1 MFERILKK
9 MKKIAILL
17 CFLVSASWVCGQ
29 QNSAAQDKVRVIVI
43 GAHPDDCELG
53 AGGLAAHYVSAGHA
67 VKFVSLTNGDKGH
80 QDSGGGP
87 LAVRRHKEAME
98 AGRRLGVSY
107 EILDVHDGELFPT
120 LENRLQVIRMIR
132 EWDADIVLSHR
143 PNDYHPDHRNAA
155 ILVQDAAYMVIVPN
169 MLSSVPPLKKNPVFL
184 YMRDRFQRPNPH
196 RPDIAIDIAPVFQK
210 KLDALDA
217 HVSQFYEWLP
227 WTAGRLA
234 EVPTSGTSRKKWLE
248 DWVTPRYAVTE
259 EIRISLGKWYG
270 AQKAS
275 AVKMA
280 ETFEITEYGRQ
291 PNEAEVR
298 RLFPMILK

>member
-1 MFERILKK
+1 MKILTVV
-9 MKKIAILL
+9 LL
-17 CFLVSASWVCGQ
+17 FFCAVYTAFGQSAD
-29 QNSAAQDKVRVIVI
+29 APIRVIVI

-53 AGGLAAHYVSAGHA
+53 AGGLAAHYVSLGHA

-80 QDSGGGP
+80 QDMGGGP
-87 LAVRRHKEAME
+87 LATRRHAEAIE
-98 AGRRLGVSY
+98 SGRRLGVSY

-132 EWDADIVLSHR
+132 EWNADVVISHR

-169 MLSSVPPLKKNPVFL
+169 MLSSVPPLKKNPVFV

-196 RPDIAIDIAPVFQK
+196 RPDVAVDISGVFQK
-210 KLDALDA
+210 KLDAADA

-234 EVPTSGTSRKKWLE
+234 EVPADAAARKIWLR
-248 DWVTPRYAVTE
+248 DWLTPRYNVTD
-259 EIRISLGKWYG
+259 EIRGVLTKWYG
-270 AQKAS
+270 VQKAS

-291 PNEAEVR
+291 PDEAETK
-298 RLFPMILK
+298 RLFPMLGK

>member
-1 MFERILKK
+1 MKRLAFILVV
-9 MKKIAILL
+9 ILFPL
-17 CFLVSASWVCGQ
+17 ISV
-29 QNSAAQDKVRVIVI
+29 AQDGKVRVIVI

-53 AGGLAAHYVSAGHA
+53 AGGLAAHYSAAGHA

-80 QDSGGGP
+80 QDLGGGP
-87 LAVRRHKEAME
+87 LAIRRHAEAME
-98 AGRRLGVSY
+98 AARRLGISY
-107 EILDVHDGELFPT
+107 EILDIHDGELFPT
-120 LENRLQVIRMIR
+120 LENRLQVIRLIR
-132 EWDADIVLSHR
+132 EWNADIVISHR

-196 RPDIAIDIAPVFQK
+196 RPDIAIDIEPVFQK

-227 WTAGRLA
+227 WTAGRLGD
-234 EVPTSGTSRKKWLE
+234 VPSGASARRKWLE
-248 DWVTPRYAVTE
+248 DWVRPRYSVTD
-259 EIRISLGKWYG
+259 EIRSTLQKWYG
-270 AQKAS
+270 SQKAS

-280 ETFEITEYGRQ
+280 ETFEVTEYGRQ
-291 PNEAEVR
+291 PDESEIRV
-298 RLFPMILK
+298 LFPMIGK